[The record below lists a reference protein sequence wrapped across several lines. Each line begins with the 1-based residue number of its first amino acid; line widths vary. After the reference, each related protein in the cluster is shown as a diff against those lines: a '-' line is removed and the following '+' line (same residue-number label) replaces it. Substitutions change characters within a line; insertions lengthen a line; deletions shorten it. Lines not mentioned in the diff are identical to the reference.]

1 MKILREGRYR
11 WMEEISVQNIVIGSG
26 AAGLAAALR
35 LAQGGQAGT
44 VIATENLNAGTSRNT
59 GSDKQT
65 YYKLSLAAGDPDSV
79 RDMAEDLFDG
89 QCVDGDQALCEAALS
104 VRGFMSLVDLGVPF
118 PCTEYGE
125 YMGYKTDHDRG
136 RRATSAGPYTSR
148 MMTEAL
154 ETAVR
159 QRQIPIYDHTRALK
173 LLVKDNRVHGVLC
186 LKQHASGASF
196 VIFWGANIVLATGGP
211 AAMYL
216 DSVYPQSQ
224 LGSSGMAFEAGVPG
238 KNLTEWQFGMASVSK
253 AGVSMLTT
261 LYADRLAREGILVH
275 EVRPGVIATDM
286 TSAVQEK
293 YDRLIAD
300 GVFPIARWGTPEDV
314 ANAVSAFCSDKFQY
328 TTGNYLDVDGGFHI
342 KRL

>member
-154 ETAVR
+154 EAAVR

-224 LGSSGMAFEAGVPG
+224 LVPLSKAMLAVMVLYYGVGTWNGWFWASTILRDREMYPLQVILREILLQ
-238 KNLTEWQFGMASVSK
+238 NSVS
-253 AGVSMLTT
+253 SM
-261 LYADRLAREGILVH
+261 
-275 EVRPGVIATDM
+275 
-286 TSAVQEK
+286 
-293 YDRLIAD
+293 
-300 GVFPIARWGTPEDV
+300 
-314 ANAVSAFCSDKFQY
+314 
-328 TTGNYLDVDGGFHI
+328 TTGVGAADTESVAATVKYATIMVATVPILCVYPFLQKYFASGVMVGAV
-342 KRL
+342 KE

>member
-89 QCVDGDQALCEAALS
+89 QCVDGDLALCEAALS

-159 QRQIPIYDHTRALK
+159 QRQIPIYDHARALK

-196 VIFWGANIVLATGGP
+196 VIFWAANIVLATGGP

-224 LGSSGMAFEAGVPG
+224 LVPLSKAMLAVMVLYYGVGTWNGWFWASTILRDREMYPLQVILREILLQ
-238 KNLTEWQFGMASVSK
+238 NSVS
-253 AGVSMLTT
+253 SM
-261 LYADRLAREGILVH
+261 
-275 EVRPGVIATDM
+275 
-286 TSAVQEK
+286 
-293 YDRLIAD
+293 
-300 GVFPIARWGTPEDV
+300 
-314 ANAVSAFCSDKFQY
+314 
-328 TTGNYLDVDGGFHI
+328 TTGVGAADTESVAATVKYATIMVATVPILCVYPFLQKYFASGVMVGAV
-342 KRL
+342 KE

>member
-89 QCVDGDQALCEAALS
+89 QCVDGDLALCEAALS

-196 VIFWGANIVLATGGP
+196 VIFWAANIVLATGGP

-224 LGSSGMAFEAGVPG
+224 LVKPTVAVI
-238 KNLTEWQFGMASVSK
+238 
-253 AGVSMLTT
+253 T
-261 LYADRLAREGILVH
+261 LYYAVSHWNSWFNAMLFLRDKTKYPLQLIL
-275 EVRPGVIATDM
+275 RQILIQNDTADM
-286 TSAVQEK
+286 TAGADYLVSETIQYATVIVATLPILCIYPFVQK
-293 YDRLIAD
+293 YFVK
-300 GVFPIARWGTPEDV
+300 GVMIGA
-314 ANAVSAFCSDKFQY
+314 
-328 TTGNYLDVDGGFHI
+328 I
-342 KRL
+342 KG